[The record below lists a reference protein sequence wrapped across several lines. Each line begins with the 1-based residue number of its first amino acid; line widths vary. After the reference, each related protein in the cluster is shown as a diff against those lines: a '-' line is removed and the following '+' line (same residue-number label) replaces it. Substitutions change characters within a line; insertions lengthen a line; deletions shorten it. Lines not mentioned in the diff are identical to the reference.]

1 MKLPNNKTVLI
12 AGVAAA
18 AIVTTAGLAMAI
30 WPALTRPDPPA
41 EAAGDGGLRISVVE
55 PPKAAVPRA
64 GPLDVGLSEAAQAM
78 AKDREV
84 AFTGTPTFRPAPPPA
99 QGRNT
104 RADEDDGLAPPEPAD
119 DRWAR
124 ERTGGGFELARRLRE
139 EERAASL
146 ERARREAWEETER
159 DRRWDEERERDRA
172 DDQRPDDRYDPP
184 PSPDDDRP
192 PPEPQ

>member
-1 MKLPNNKTVLI
+1 MKLPENKKALI

-18 AIVTTAGLAMAI
+18 AVVTTAALAMAV

-41 EAAGDGGLRISVVE
+41 EAAGDGGLRIHVVE

-78 AKDREV
+78 ATSRE
-84 AFTGTPTFRPAPPPA
+84 ALFTGASTYRPASPSPPV
-99 QGRNT
+99 RT
-104 RADEDDGLAPPEPAD
+104 MRAGEDDGLASPGAAD
-119 DRWAR
+119 DRWER
-124 ERTGGGFELARRLRE
+124 ERAGSGFELAKRLRD
-139 EERAASL
+139 EERAASR

-172 DDQRPDDRYDPP
+172 DDPRPDDRYDPP
-184 PSPDDDRP
+184 PSADDDRP

>member
-1 MKLPNNKTVLI
+1 VKLPNNKTVLI

-18 AIVTTAGLAMAI
+18 AVVTTAGLAMAV

-64 GPLDVGLSEAAQAM
+64 APLDVGLSEAAQAM

-84 AFTGTPTFRPAPPPA
+84 AFTATPTVRPASPS
-99 QGRNT
+99 RST
-104 RADEDDGLAPPEPAD
+104 RAGEDDGLASPGPAD
-119 DRWAR
+119 DRWER
-124 ERTGGGFELARRLRE
+124 ERTGSGFELARRLRE
-139 EERAASL
+139 EERAASR

-172 DDQRPDDRYDPP
+172 DDQRPDDRYDPQ

>member
-1 MKLPNNKTVLI
+1 MKLPENKKVLI

-18 AIVTTAGLAMAI
+18 AVVTTAAAVMAV

-41 EAAGDGGLRISVVE
+41 EAAGDGGLRIRVVE

-78 AKDREV
+78 AKSRE
-84 AFTGTPTFRPAPPPA
+84 ALFTGTSTYLPASPSLPV
-99 QGRNT
+99 RNT
-104 RADEDDGLAPPEPAD
+104 RADEDGGPPSLGPAD
-119 DRWAR
+119 DHWER
-124 ERTGGGFELARRLRE
+124 ERAGSGFELARRLRQ
-139 EERAASL
+139 EERAASR

-159 DRRWDEERERDRA
+159 DRRWDEEHERESADAQRRD
-172 DDQRPDDRYDPP
+172 DGYDPP

>member
-1 MKLPNNKTVLI
+1 MKLPRNKTTLI

-18 AIVTTAGLAMAI
+18 AVVTTVALAMAV

-41 EAAGDGGLRISVVE
+41 EAAGDGGLRIRVVE
-55 PPKAAVPRA
+55 PPKAAVPRV

-78 AKDREV
+78 AKSR
-84 AFTGTPTFRPAPPPA
+84 AALFTGASTYRPASPSPPV
-99 QGRNT
+99 RNT
-104 RADEDDGLAPPEPAD
+104 RAGEDGGLAPLEPAD
-119 DRWAR
+119 DRWER
-124 ERTGGGFELARRLRE
+124 ERTGSGFELARRLRE
-139 EERAASL
+139 EERAASR

-172 DDQRPDDRYDPP
+172 DAQRLDDGYGPP